1 MTATVPEVVAVLELY
16 DVRVGGPVDAAAF
29 VYKPATEGL
38 MDVSEN
44 YSARLQP
51 LRP

>member
-1 MTATVPEVVAVLELY
+1 
-16 DVRVGGPVDAAAF
+16 VRMGEPVDATAF

-38 MDVSEN
+38 MDVSED
-44 YSARLQP
+44 YCRGLRR

>member
-1 MTATVPEVVAVLELY
+1 VLEFY
-16 DVRVGGPVDAAAF
+16 DVRIGEPVDATAF

-38 MDVSEN
+38 MDVSED
-44 YSARLQP
+44 YCRGLRR